1 MTAPRSRRTA
11 NLHPVP
17 PPTLVRPAVRRTR
30 ARRSS
35 EPRPQPAPAV
45 DWSTLD
51 SADLSSPAL
60 YINRE
65 LSWLEFN
72 QRVLAQAQDAYHPLL
87 ERVKFLSIT
96 ASNLDE
102 FFMVRVA
109 TILKKFRAEIDDM
122 SIDGLNTE
130 QELAAIRQRALEQM
144 DLQSA
149 CWSNSLRPL
158 LAAEGIHFIEPGEY
172 TPAMDQWL
180 AQVLRDPHLPGA
192 DAAGV

>member
-1 MTAPRSRRTA
+1 MTDPRSRRTA

-17 PPTLVRPAVRRTR
+17 PPPLCARPPTDTGAPIRRT
-30 ARRSS
+30 
-35 EPRPQPAPAV
+35 RPQPAPAV

-158 LAAEGIHFIEPGEY
+158 LAAEGIHFIEPG
-172 TPAMDQWL
+172 
-180 AQVLRDPHLPGA
+180 
-192 DAAGV
+192 

>member
-11 NLHPVP
+11 NLLPVP
-17 PPTLVRPAVRRTR
+17 SPTPLRPALRRNRTR
-30 ARRSS
+30 RAS
-35 EPRPQPAPAV
+35 ERPQPAPAV
-45 DWSTLD
+45 DWSSID
-51 SADLSSPAL
+51 SPDLSAPAL

-72 QRVLAQAQDAYHPLL
+72 HRVLAQAQDAYHPLL
-87 ERVKFLSIT
+87 ERVKFLAIT

-109 TILKKFRAEIDDM
+109 TILKKYRADIDDM

-130 QELAAIRQRALEQM
+130 QELVAIRQRALDQM
-144 DLQSA
+144 DMQST

-158 LAAEGIHFIEPGEY
+158 LASEGIHFI
-172 TPAMDQWL
+172 
-180 AQVLRDPHLPGA
+180 
-192 DAAGV
+192 